1 MSVTEDTETIRT
13 LFRQQHGFLMS
24 KIMFTACE
32 LGVFDLLLESGEPLS
47 SGAIAERLGTS
58 PSGTERLLEACVSL
72 KLLRMERKDSEGF
85 YGNTNLANLCLA
97 KSSPKSQYH
106 YLKYYSEVIYP
117 GLQFLTDIVREGEG
131 LFSKTH
137 GMLPNSFFEA
147 FYRSEEEM
155 QRFSDTMDDAW
166 NLYGREVMSAFNLS
180 QFSLIYDLGGGSGAL
195 AKECISLYPNSM
207 VTVFDLPKVVERAKK
222 QPMSSDKRRITFK
235 EGDFFK
241 DPVPEADLYILAR
254 ILHDWEDEKCLQLL
268 TKLHQACRPGGG
280 VLVIEMLLNED
291 RCGPFEV
298 HLHSLLMLV
307 LTEGKERTPSEYKA
321 LITTAGFKDVQ
332 HKKGS
337 RYGIILGRKQ

>member
-72 KLLRMERKDSEGF
+72 KLLRMERKDSEGL
-85 YGNTNLANLCLA
+85 YGNTNLANLYLA
-97 KSSPKSQYH
+97 KSSPKTQYH
-106 YLKYYSEVIYP
+106 YLKFYSEVTYP
-117 GLQFLTDIVREGEG
+117 GLQFLTDIVREGKG
-131 LFSKTH
+131 LFKKTH
-137 GMLPNSFFEA
+137 GMLPNSCFA
-147 FYRSEEEM
+147 ALYRSEEEL
-155 QRFSDTMDDAW
+155 QRFSDAMNDAW

-180 QFSLIYDLGGGSGAL
+180 QFPLIYDLGGGSGTL
-195 AKECISLYPNSM
+195 AKECVSLYPNSM
-207 VTVFDLPKVVERAKK
+207 VTIFDLPKVVERAKK
-222 QPMSSDKRRITFK
+222 QPMSSDKGQITFQ

-254 ILHDWEDEKCLQLL
+254 ILHDWEDEKCVQLL

-291 RCGPFEV
+291 RCGPFEA
-298 HLHSLLMLV
+298 HLHSMLMLV
-307 LTEGKERTPSEYKA
+307 LTEGKDRTPSEYKA
-321 LITTAGFKDVQ
+321 LFTAAGFKEIQ

-337 RYGIILGRKQ
+337 CYSIVLGRKQ